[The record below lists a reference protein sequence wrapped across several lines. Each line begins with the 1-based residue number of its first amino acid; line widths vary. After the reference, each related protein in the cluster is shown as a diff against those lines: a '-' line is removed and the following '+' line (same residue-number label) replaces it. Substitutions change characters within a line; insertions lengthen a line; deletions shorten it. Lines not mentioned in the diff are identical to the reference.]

1 MVVPGTLPWGWAPR
15 SLGLA
20 SLLLA
25 GGLLAGCAEPGPKP
39 PVYAWGGYEDLIYD
53 MYAKPGDATPEAQI
67 ERISASLEA
76 GESEG
81 RQAGPGV
88 YAHLGY
94 MQYLTGNVD
103 AARAAFEQERA
114 LYPESSTF
122 IDGLLKPLDEG
133 Q

>member
-1 MVVPGTLPWGWAPR
+1 MAIQRTLPGGWVLR
-15 SLGLA
+15 RLGLA
-20 SLLLA
+20 GLVLM

-67 ERISASLEA
+67 EQISASLEA
-76 GESEG
+76 GESSG

-103 AARAAFEQERA
+103 AARAAFERERA